1 MIYES
6 EYPPFYVT
14 VDIVVLAI
22 REARLH
28 ALAIRRGPGDDEGKW
43 ALPGGFVGIDE
54 DLKPAAQRELEEET
68 GFAVHPD
75 ALQQVGTYGA
85 PDRDPRYL
93 RVVSVAWLAAVPAT
107 SPVAGATDAAH
118 AEWRPVDD
126 LLAEDLAFDHH
137 VILGDARARA
147 RALVDSP
154 PPGTRPLAA
163 AFFAEDEFS
172 LSRLRS
178 VYEAVLGRELDPG
191 NFQRK
196 VRPTED
202 FVVATGTTRPSP
214 TGRGRPAAVFRAQD
228 RQIRLLGNPITR
240 E

>member
-1 MIYES
+1 MVYES

-22 REARLH
+22 REGRLH
-28 ALAIRRGPGDDEGKW
+28 ALAIRRGPGHDEGKW

-93 RVVSVAWLAAVPAT
+93 RVVSVAWLAAVPDA
-107 SPVAGATDAAH
+107 SPVAGGTDAAH

-126 LLAEDLAFDHH
+126 LLADDLAFDHH

-163 AFFAEDEFS
+163 AFVAEEEFS

-196 VRPTED
+196 VKSTQGLVVPTGRREP
-202 FVVATGTTRPSP
+202 AAG
-214 TGRGRPAAVFRAQD
+214 GRGRPAELFR
-228 RQIRLLGNPITR
+228 IRN
-240 E
+240 

>member
-1 MIYES
+1 MAYES

-22 REARLH
+22 RDGRLN
-28 ALAIRRGPGDDEGKW
+28 ALAIRRGPGHDEGKW

-54 DLKPAAQRELEEET
+54 DLEPAARRELEEET
-68 GFAVHPD
+68 GFSVHRD

-93 RVVSVAWLAAVPAT
+93 RVVSVAWLAAVPDA
-107 SPVAGATDAAH
+107 SAVVAGTDAAH

-137 VILGDARARA
+137 RILADARDRA
-147 RALVDSP
+147 RVLVDSP

-163 AFFAEDEFS
+163 AFLPSDEFS

-191 NFQRK
+191 NFQRRVK
-196 VRPTED
+196 TTQGLVTPTGRREP
-202 FVVATGTTRPSP
+202 AAG
-214 TGRGRPAAVFRAQD
+214 GRGRPAELFR
-228 RQIRLLGNPITR
+228 IRG
-240 E
+240 